1 MSCPFCE
8 PQVSGQ
14 VLVEKDEHC
23 MFIDLQHEILAGS
36 GIIVPRVHRETP
48 FELTESE
55 VASTF
60 QLLREV
66 KVRLDSSLAPDGY
79 NVGWN
84 CGSCAGQKVSH
95 AHLHVIP
102 RFSDE
107 PLAGKGIR
115 YWLTQAVNR
124 RPEALT
130 TRSTGGAP
138 SPRGGWLER

>member
-1 MSCPFCE
+1 LSCPFCE

-14 VLVEKDEHC
+14 ALVEKDEQC

-48 FELTESE
+48 FDLTEAE

-60 QLLREV
+60 RLLRQV

-84 CGSCAGQKVSH
+84 CGSCAGQEVSH

-102 RFSDE
+102 RFRDE

-115 YWLTQAVNR
+115 YWLKQAANR
-124 RPEALT
+124 RPA
-130 TRSTGGAP
+130 GV
-138 SPRGGWLER
+138 

>member
-1 MSCPFCE
+1 MPCPFCE

-14 VLVEKDEHC
+14 MLVEKDEHC

-124 RPEALT
+124 RPEA
-130 TRSTGGAP
+130 TRSTGGAVAA
-138 SPRGGWLER
+138 RRLA

>member
-23 MFIDLQHEILAGS
+23 MFIELQHEILTGS
-36 GIIVPRVHRETP
+36 GIIVPRVHREAP

-60 QLLREV
+60 RLLREV

-84 CGSCAGQKVSH
+84 CGSCAGQEVSH
-95 AHLHVIP
+95 VHLHVIP

-115 YWLTQAVNR
+115 YWLKQAANR
-124 RPEALT
+124 RPGGVNNALN
-130 TRSTGGAP
+130 RGAA
-138 SPRGGWLER
+138 SPRAGWLER